1 MFDKKLMIDNIRYLA
16 KKQGMSLG
24 KLQGNIGVSV
34 GYFSRLE
41 KSNSMPNLEVVMRT
55 ADVLDVSM
63 DELLYS
69 DVRPPTA
76 LLGLEIP
83 VADVD
88 ACERIGKKVGDSVQ
102 STLLKAITKGIKVM
116 EEEQNEQTCD

>member
-1 MFDKKLMIDNIRYLA
+1 MFDKKLMIANVKYLV
-16 KKQGMSLG
+16 KKQGIKLG
-24 KLQGNIGVSV
+24 ELQKAVGVSV

-55 ADVLDVSM
+55 ADILGVSM

-76 LLGLEIP
+76 LLELEIL
-83 VADVD
+83 VEDVD

-102 STLLKAITKGIKVM
+102 TTLLKAITKGIKVM